1 MFHQNLLAT
10 AVILVFKPLMRN
22 IENFFGSLL
31 KVTYFS
37 IEIVKFYALKGHF
50 GSGHFITPQ
59 TTVPSYLSTWSL
71 DNKLSFISYYASGEY
86 I

>member
-1 MFHQNLLAT
+1 M
-10 AVILVFKPLMRN
+10 VSKPLMRN

-59 TTVPSYLSTWSL
+59 TTVQYDLNDPVDSRRICSI
-71 DNKLSFISYYASGEY
+71 FYYQKFEEV
-86 I
+86 